1 MGKGRPKN
9 KGRRSAASLPR
20 GIPQKGATGSSPFE
34 AARAARNAGRAK
46 HHVHNRVLPVAKR
59 TASNNSN
66 NGRGEQSALA
76 KSIALRKTH
85 LRDQLRRE
93 GKANEFVDRRIGEA
107 ARNKGYDGP
116 SREEVM
122 LKRIVQERVRR
133 SKKRE
138 RFQLDDD
145 DDDGGGMGLTHRGQA
160 IDDSYTGAPLS
171 KYDVALS
178 DDDDDDLDKVDT
190 MLHFGGGKFDKDNL
204 RERGAYGGGGEDM
217 GDVYRSR
224 REELEEK
231 ILRKKMEKA
240 ERMKRKEDQAETFET
255 MDESFAELAQLLQFR
270 DKEKERVKRAEARK
284 EGTLSS
290 EDKEMDAWDR
300 EMKGYLF
307 ERKVKATDR
316 TKTPEE
322 VVKEEAERLHALE
335 SKRLARMAGD
345 FLSEDE
351 FSDVSDD
358 EAEGGKQKRARKGKK
373 KEGTKKKSYHSNPE
387 ELSDSEDESA
397 GKKEEHE
404 VRFTA
409 DGLVYV
415 DKEGN
420 VIGKV
425 GEEEDEEDGSESEG
439 DDSDGV
445 EGCGGSSDEEGH
457 RDLDAS
463 DEDASAA
470 GSGSSEDDDSGS
482 DEAAGTRAK
491 RQKAK
496 MRAK

>member
-1 MGKGRPKN
+1 M
-9 KGRRSAASLPR
+9 SCWLCWDTC
-20 GIPQKGATGSSPFE
+20 IC
-34 AARAARNAGRAK
+34 
-46 HHVHNRVLPVAKR
+46 VVLACAHINLMKLCFV
-59 TASNNSN
+59 
-66 NGRGEQSALA
+66 LA
-76 KSIALRKTH
+76 
-85 LRDQLRRE
+85 
-93 GKANEFVDRRIGEA
+93 
-107 ARNKGYDGP
+107 
-116 SREEVM
+116 
-122 LKRIVQERVRR
+122 
-133 SKKRE
+133 
-138 RFQLDDD
+138 
-145 DDDGGGMGLTHRGQA
+145 
-160 IDDSYTGAPLS
+160 
-171 KYDVALS
+171 
-178 DDDDDDLDKVDT
+178 
-190 MLHFGGGKFDKDNL
+190 
-204 RERGAYGGGGEDM
+204 
-217 GDVYRSR
+217 
-224 REELEEK
+224 
-231 ILRKKMEKA
+231 
-240 ERMKRKEDQAETFET
+240 AETFET

-284 EGTLSS
+284 EGKLST

-322 VVKEEAERLHALE
+322 VAKEEAERLHALE

-358 EAEGGKQKRARKGKK
+358 EAEGGKRKRARKGKK
-373 KEGTKKKSYHSNPE
+373 KEGTKKKKSDHSNPE
-387 ELSDSEDESA
+387 ELRDSEDESA
-397 GKKEEHE
+397 GKKKEEHE

-415 DKEGN
+415 DKVGN
-420 VIGKV
+420 VVGKV

-445 EGCGGSSDEEGH
+445 EGSGGSSDEEGH

-491 RQKAK
+491 KQKAK